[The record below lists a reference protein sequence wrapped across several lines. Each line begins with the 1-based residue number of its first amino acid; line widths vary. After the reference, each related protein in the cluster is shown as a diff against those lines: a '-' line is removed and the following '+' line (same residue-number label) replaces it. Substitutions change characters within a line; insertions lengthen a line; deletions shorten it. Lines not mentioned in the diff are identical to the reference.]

1 MTSDA
6 SFKVY
11 VVDDDPVVRDII
23 QTILSEDCT
32 TTAFESAEDCL
43 AQLKTDKPDFFLLDV
58 SLPGMNG
65 YELCRLIKDDP
76 ALASIPVTFV
86 SSHDTIEERIKGY
99 DAGGEDFIVKPFE
112 PEELLRKLLVAQG
125 MIANQRSLA
134 SQVQEAEQLSSLVI
148 ASMDET
154 GILLQFM
161 SKLIAIDS
169 VEEIAAES
177 LEMMRRFGLEGVIQT
192 RTAGVARTVSANGV
206 NLPLEISIIEHVRT
220 QGRIFEFSR
229 RSVHNFERITLMV
242 NNTPIEDAE
251 FCGRLRDHLSVA
263 AQGIDARLNALEMV
277 GTLKHA
283 QTGIRA
289 ALESISDTIM
299 ELQNVQKENTD
310 ASTKL
315 TVELQKT
322 LLDSFYRL
330 GLTDNQERFL
340 QDMVGDFMN
349 RMSELLNRGSDTQTT
364 LHRLSRQLEYL
375 RDL

>member
-1 MTSDA
+1 MSSSAT
-6 SFKVY
+6 FKVF
-11 VVDDDPVVRDII
+11 VVDDDPVVRDVISA
-23 QTILSEDCT
+23 ILDGDCL

-43 AQLKTDKPDFFLLDV
+43 KHLQTEQPDFFLLDV
-58 SLPGMNG
+58 NLPGMDG
-65 YELCRLIKDDP
+65 YELCRIIKND
-76 ALASIPVTFV
+76 ASLSSIPVTFV
-86 SSHDTIEERIKGY
+86 SSRDTIEERIKGY

-112 PEELLRKLLVAQG
+112 PEELLRKLRVAQG
-125 MIANQRSLA
+125 MIANQKTLA
-134 SQVQEAEQLSSLVI
+134 TQVQEAEQLSSLVI

-161 SKLIAIDS
+161 SKLIAIDT
-169 VEEIAAES
+169 VDEVANES
-177 LEMMRRFGLEGVIQT
+177 LEMLRRFGLEGVIQT
-192 RTAGVARTVSANGV
+192 RVAGTQRTISANGTD
-206 NLPLEISIIEHVRT
+206 LPLEMSIIEHVRT

-263 AQGIDARLNALEMV
+263 AQGIDARLSTLELV
-277 GTLKHA
+277 NTLKHA
-283 QTGIRA
+283 QAGIRN
-289 ALESISDTIM
+289 ALESIGDTIM
-299 ELQNVQKENTD
+299 ELQHVQKENTD
-310 ASTKL
+310 ASTRM

-364 LHRLSRQLEYL
+364 MHRLSRQLEHL